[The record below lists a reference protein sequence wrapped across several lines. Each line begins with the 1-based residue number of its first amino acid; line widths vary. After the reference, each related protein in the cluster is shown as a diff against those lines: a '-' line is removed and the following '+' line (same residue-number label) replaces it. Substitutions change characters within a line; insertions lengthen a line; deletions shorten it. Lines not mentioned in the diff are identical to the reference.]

1 MTCPLST
8 ANDQRAYSVPRRPSR
23 RRHRSSCSPRLTT
36 SNKGAYLTLSMLLSR
51 PTVHSQT
58 TSVPHP
64 SRHRHC
70 TVPSRINQQP
80 AVRTT
85 GDSAVPER
93 HMGRSGS
100 APLLAFINV
109 PGTRSLRLPPHNLV
123 RLRAHPPRR
132 HPRTRASSRPA
143 TIWKRP
149 SPPLPLSTPAPPLE
163 APAAPS
169 PDPLL
174 GVQNGVA
181 ARTGPLGHL

>member
-1 MTCPLST
+1 MRSRDVHTHGGRILYPVVPLDAVT
-8 ANDQRAYSVPRRPSR
+8 AIDHQQQASLIP
-23 RRHRSSCSPRLTT
+23 LDT
-36 SNKGAYLTLSMLLSR
+36 AIALF
-51 PTVHSQT
+51 
-58 TSVPHP
+58 
-64 SRHRHC
+64 
-70 TVPSRINQQP
+70 RINQQP